1 MAEFKLA
8 RIRFTWNGTWLPGT
22 AYNRD
27 AIVQYNGKSYVCL
40 IPNTSS
46 TIFENDLNAPL
57 PIWSLLIDGKQWNGA
72 WASSTTYGVGDIVT
86 FGGAVYICTTKN
98 TSSST
103 FTADQNYWTTMV
115 QNDKWEGA
123 WTNNTVYGIGDIV
136 SYGGIV
142 YRCLVDHTSAGQLDA
157 TPNNWAVYDNGLN
170 YKGNFTNSV
179 NYKLNDIVKLNA
191 ELFICK
197 NAHLSSNAFV
207 PGNWQLWMP
216 GESWSGTWSNAVMYQ
231 IGDIVSYGGYDYVS
245 ITTNNAGNI
254 PPQTTDINWSTIATG
269 YSFQQEWSASTTYKI
284 GAVVT
289 RRSQV
294 FDATADNV
302 NQDPTGG
309 LAVAATYVPA
319 GSSGTTIVVSGV
331 YLIQIV
337 AGMTVTGPGFTSGQT
352 VISNT
357 GNAYSATIVLNAP
370 PDSTPSTM
378 SFIGVN
384 QGSWKLVTPGVAWK
398 GFWAQ
403 GISFVFGDLTVWQN
417 ATYKCILA
425 HTSTPGLRPDLD
437 TGNTYWIVYLYH
449 ARRNAGQTTG
459 DLTTNNNGSNIALPI
474 GPNTYSLRATNN
486 LPGWRYIT
494 PVANVY
500 YVDTAVGV
508 DSITYGRT
516 YDQPWKTIAYACA
529 TLLAGTQNKNAEAF
543 LLANKSFLIT
553 EMYQWMLYQVAQQ
566 ISPFNSTSVFD
577 ATKTQ
582 RDAGYVIDA
591 IIYDLA
597 RGGNSQTIAAT
608 LAYFNNNGT
617 FYNSA
622 VTLEMPYFI
631 ASLNYLASIT
641 QYVLN
646 NTAVPVSYQLVN
658 GIPAGSRIAQV
669 INNSTAVSETGSTTP
684 ANGATINVSNYANIA
699 WTLNGV
705 ANQQLNLVRGNTYYF
720 YLSLA
725 GQTFNIQTTSGG
737 YVTAGSSGTTYTV
750 TNSGSSSYTI
760 GGATGNPTLTLTRGS
775 TYYFT
780 VSVSG
785 HPFWIKT
792 SLGIGTGNA
801 YSSGVTNNGAE
812 SGTVTFTVPNDAP
825 NTLYYNCQYHT
836 VMAGIINVVSASVT
850 PGYQWSQGIT
860 GNGSTVGTVTFT
872 VPYSAPNVLYI
883 QDTVQATLFTQ
894 LNIYDASATITNQPS
909 AVSATSTL
917 FSLLTTAL
925 TTQTT
930 AALPPANSGLT
941 ATIFVKT
948 GSYNESLPISV
959 PENVAVVGDEIRGV
973 VVQPKI
979 IINTSTTQNTSTT
992 FIVTST
998 ANMYDQCP
1006 VQFAG
1011 TVFGGITIGR
1021 TYYVVGSS
1029 ITATTFSIST
1039 TPGGAVL
1046 GLSTGGLGSMSVYGG
1061 DALKSMFLMRNGTG
1075 LRNMTLNGLLGT
1087 LGAQNAYQTQ
1097 RPTGGSY
1104 VALDP
1109 GTGPNDTSVWIFRRS
1124 PYIQNVTTFGQGC
1137 VGMKIDGTLHNGG
1150 NKSMV
1155 SNDFTQ
1161 IISDGIGIWCYGP
1174 DSKTEAVSVFSYYA
1188 YASYFAENGGRIR
1201 ATNGNSSYGTYGVI
1215 AEGYDTTEVP
1225 ATGVVFNRSSQVQ
1238 ANVQS
1243 SLGLNATL
1251 LKLAFSNSGSAYN
1264 TTTTNMLYYSNNLV
1278 NSNWSTDG
1286 NISLQ
1291 QNSIAPTGNAEAW
1304 TLTSTTSTAGQ
1315 GYVYQNVNIQPAA
1328 AVYSALTGINLSGSG
1343 TSATFNV
1350 NVTSTAYVVTVNNG
1364 GTGYVTTNQILIN
1377 GATLGGVTGVNDLTI
1392 TVASVAGSTILS
1404 VTSSGTV
1411 PSGASKTYFIST
1423 YVKQGSAPTIDVY
1436 ALFSGSPGYSV
1447 GSHMTYTFATG
1458 LVTVSNTNNP
1468 SGYANGLLPTG
1479 YGVIPQI
1486 TPGWYRIWMSVYDS
1500 TAQNNIL
1507 QYRIYPRGY
1516 NGSAGNNVVYGNQVQ
1531 TDNSSLSYYFETLG
1545 TQWTSYANF
1554 QVTGSGV
1561 GAVVIGDEIR
1571 GGGVF
1576 QSFVNSG
1583 GSGYLTSSNNAQG
1596 GTTTQLSLSQSDTNS
1611 ASNYIG
1617 MRIFLNSGTGV
1628 GQYGYISTY
1637 NPTTKV
1643 AQVLQES
1650 FNNINISATSSSNSQ
1665 FTLANGYNTTQ
1676 LYVNQLIQ
1684 FVPTYNTAIITQ
1696 SSYGTTGVTGITGG
1710 ITNALSIAS
1719 TAVLQLNMPITFS
1732 GTGLPSANLTSNY
1745 TYYISSINPNGT
1757 DFSIT
1762 TSIYGATWP
1771 LSTPGS
1777 YVNGSII
1784 MTYPTNTGYLYG
1796 TNATVNMSVNQPVVF
1811 SGALIGG
1818 VSSATT
1824 YYINDIF
1831 DTNTFTL
1838 SNNLITLS
1846 CNATSSA
1853 NNGITLAS
1861 GTTSSLAVFNPIYFT
1876 NNPIG
1881 GLSTSKYYITK
1892 ILNSASF
1899 TVASSL
1905 ITTTATASALTSNL
1919 ITVTS
1924 TAGFVVNQ
1932 PIIFTGQT
1940 FGGIGV
1946 ETVYY
1951 ILAINNSV
1959 SFTISSQPSGSAINL
1974 SNGTGN
1980 LIVRTSPG
1988 DATLS
1993 TAGPSTFT
2001 GTTTNTKRLVSF
2013 GSGTMNATL
2022 STSLFGGVTAGQN
2035 YYVASVGSNYVTVSI
2050 NSNLSPVLSLTTGT
2064 GTMSIASPGW
2074 DHVIPGTPIPTSLDT
2089 TTVYYIEPRPIYDEP
2104 PFTQSSASIIAQSTG
2119 VNYIGI
2125 AYGNNYWIAIAGA
2138 NNLAAGSSNG
2148 STWTTI
2154 TFPIVGT
2161 WSGIAYGNSYWVV
2174 IANGTNQALYS
2185 AAAGAGWKT
2194 STMPYTTTWNQVAY
2208 GFGIFVAL
2216 ATGTNFTA
2224 YSTNYGATWSAG
2236 SGGLSGTWSGIAYG
2250 GGTFV
2255 GISSASGTTIYSTD
2269 GKTWTQ
2275 GALPSSTTWS
2285 SIAYGNGRF
2294 VAISSAS
2301 SASAYSF
2308 DGKTW
2313 YSSNLQISGTSITYG
2328 QGLFLVTISGGTSA
2342 YISDDGFTWKIKT
2355 VSSNTIGASSFGYIG
2370 TSGATQYNGVFV
2382 TVGGTNVCSNISAG
2396 TRPKGRATIVSNT
2409 ITYASQWEA
2418 GSGYTSAPN
2427 VSFADPNAT
2436 SIANVTARVSNGT
2449 LGNPTIPVRGIGYS
2463 VNSTYIAISGNGYAN
2478 TYQTGYTL
2486 IVNNLTALPS
2496 PGANITI
2503 AGNPGVY
2510 KISSA
2515 SIMFGTTTPNIE
2527 ANLQINPNITTALS
2541 PADGTVVSIRSKY
2554 SQARLTNHDMLNIGF
2569 GNFVNSNYP
2578 NTPLLVTNA
2587 IAANQTVENNFGR
2600 VFYTSTDQDGNFKV
2614 GGLFG
2619 VQQSTGIITL
2629 SAANFGLSGLSSLAL
2644 GGIAVG
2650 GSSVIITQF
2659 STDATF
2665 AANSDS
2671 VIPTQKAIKSYIS
2684 SRLSQGGSNTFTN
2697 QLVAGVVSFG
2707 NPNIITDQIPKGLPY
2722 SALQVKPRIKI
2733 QSVDGGLVALNF
2745 FMSHSWNVANQAQ
2758 ILGQSYTQNQA

>member
-8 RIRFTWNGTWLPGT
+8 RLKFTWNGTWLPGT

-46 TIFENDLNAPL
+46 TIFENDLTAPL
-57 PIWSLLIDGKQWNGA
+57 PIWSLLIDGKQWNGP
-72 WASSTTYGVGDIVT
+72 WNTNTSYGVGDIVT
-86 FGGAVYICTTKN
+86 FGGAVYICNTKN
-98 TSSST
+98 TSST
-103 FTADQNYWTTMV
+103 FSADQTYWTTMV
-115 QNDKWEGA
+115 QNDKWEGT
-123 WTNNTVYGIGDIV
+123 WTSNTIYGLGDIV
-136 SYGGIV
+136 NYGGIV
-142 YRCLVDHTSAGQLDA
+142 YRCLVDHTSANQLDA
-157 TPNNWAVYDNGLN
+157 NPSYWAVYDNGLN
-170 YKGNFTNSV
+170 YKGNFTNAV

-191 ELFICK
+191 ELFICTT
-197 NAHLSSNAFV
+197 AHLSSNAFV

-216 GESWSGTWSNAVMYQ
+216 GESWSGTWNNGTMYQ

-245 ITTNNAGNI
+245 VTTNNSGNN
-254 PPQTTDINWSTIATG
+254 PVLSNGVNWNTIATG
-269 YSFQQEWSASTTYKI
+269 YSFQQEWSASTNYKI
-284 GAVVT
+284 GSVVT
-289 RRSQV
+289 RRGQV
-294 FDATADNV
+294 FNATNDNN

-309 LAVAATYVPA
+309 LAVAATYVAA
-319 GSSGTTIVVSGV
+319 GSSGTTLNISGV
-331 YLIQIV
+331 YLIQIIP
-337 AGMTVTGPGFTSGQT
+337 GMTVTGPGFTSGQT

-357 GNAYSATIVLNAP
+357 GNAYAATIILSGP
-370 PDSTPSTM
+370 PDSTPSSM
-378 SFIGVN
+378 NFIGIN
-384 QGSWKLVTPGVAWK
+384 QGYWKLITPGVSWK

-403 GISFVFGDLTVWQN
+403 GIDFVFGDLSVWQN
-417 ATYKCILA
+417 ATYKCIQA
-425 HTSTPGLRPDLD
+425 HTSIPGLRPDLD
-437 TGNTYWIVYLYH
+437 TNNTYWIVYLYH

-459 DLTTNNNGSNIALPI
+459 DLTTNQNGSNIALPI

-494 PVANVY
+494 AVANVY

-508 DSITYGRT
+508 DSPTYGKT
-516 YDQPWKTIAYACA
+516 YDQPWKTIAYACS
-529 TLLAGTQNKNAEAF
+529 TLSAGSQNKNAESF
-543 LLANKSFLIT
+543 LLANKSFLIA

-582 RDAGYVIDA
+582 RDAGYIIDA
-591 IIYDLA
+591 IIYDLS

-608 LAYFNNNGT
+608 LAYFNNTGT

-631 ASLNYLASIT
+631 ASLNYLATIT
-641 QYVLN
+641 QLVLN
-646 NTAVPVSYQLVN
+646 NTALPVSYQLVN
-658 GIPAGSRIAQV
+658 GISAGSRIAQV

-684 ANGATINVSNYANIA
+684 ANNSTINVGNYANIA

-705 ANQQLNLVRGNTYYF
+705 NNQQLNLVRGNTYYF

-725 GQTFNIQTTSGG
+725 GQAFNIQTTSGG
-737 YVTAGSSGTTYTV
+737 YVAGNQWTQ
-750 TNSGSSSYTI
+750 
-760 GGATGNPTLTLTRGS
+760 
-775 TYYFT
+775 
-780 VSVSG
+780 
-785 HPFWIKT
+785 
-792 SLGIGTGNA
+792 
-801 YSSGVTNNGAE
+801 GV
-812 SGTVTFTVPNDAP
+812 
-825 NTLYYNCQYHT
+825 
-836 VMAGIINVVSASVT
+836 
-850 PGYQWSQGIT
+850 T
-860 GNGSTVGTVTFT
+860 GNGSTTGTVTFT
-872 VPYSAPNVLYI
+872 VPYSAPNVLYV
-883 QDTVQATLFTQ
+883 QDSTFQTTMFTQ

-909 AVSATSTL
+909 ASSATSTL
-917 FSLLTTAL
+917 FGLLTTAL

-930 AALPPANSGLT
+930 AALPSPNTGIS

-948 GSYNESLPISV
+948 GTYNESLPISV
-959 PENVAVVGDEIRGV
+959 PENVAVYGDEIRGV

-998 ANMYDQCP
+998 ANMYDRCP

-1011 TVFGGITIGR
+1011 TVFGGITIGQ

-1029 ITATTFSIST
+1029 ITATAFSIST
-1039 TPGGAVL
+1039 TPGGSVL

-1097 RPTGGSY
+1097 RPTGGAY
-1104 VALDP
+1104 VAFDP

-1150 NKSMV
+1150 IKSMV

-1161 IISDGIGIWCYGP
+1161 ILSDGIGIWCYGP

-1201 ATNGNSSYGTYGVI
+1201 ATNGNSSYGTYGVV

-1225 ATGVVFNRSSQVQ
+1225 ATGAVFNRSSQVQ

-1251 LKLAFSNSGSAYN
+1251 LKLSFANSGSAYN

-1278 NSNWSTDG
+1278 NSNWATDG

-1304 TLTSTTSTAGQ
+1304 TLSSTTSTAGQ
-1315 GYVYQNVNIQPAA
+1315 GYVYQNVSVQPAA
-1328 AVYSALTGINLSGSG
+1328 AVYSGLTGINLSGSG
-1343 TSATFNV
+1343 TSSTFNV
-1350 NVTSTAYVVTVNNG
+1350 NVTSTSYVVTVNNG

-1404 VTSSGTV
+1404 VTQSGTV

-1436 ALFSGSPGYSV
+1436 ALFSGSPGNSV

-1458 LVTVSNTNNP
+1458 LVTVSNSNNP
-1468 SGYANGLLPTG
+1468 SGYNNGLLPTG

-1486 TPGWYRIWMSVYDS
+1486 TAGWYRIWMSVYDS
-1500 TAQNNIL
+1500 TAQNNVL
-1507 QYRIYPRGY
+1507 QFRIYPRGY

-1531 TDNSSLSYYFETLG
+1531 TDNNTLSYYFETTG

-1561 GAVVIGDEIR
+1561 GAVVIGDEVR

-1596 GTTTQLSLSQSDTNS
+1596 GTVNQISLSQSDTNS

-1617 MRIFLNSGTGV
+1617 MRVFLNSGTGV

-1637 NPTTKV
+1637 NSTTKI
-1643 AQVLQES
+1643 AQILQES
-1650 FNNINISATSSSNSQ
+1650 FNNINISSTSSSNNR
-1665 FTLANGYNTTQ
+1665 FTLATGYDTNQ
-1676 LYVNQLIQ
+1676 LYVNQIIQ

-1696 SSYGTTGVTGITGG
+1696 SSYGTTGVTAITGG
-1710 ITNALSIAS
+1710 ITNTLSISS

-1732 GTGLPSANLTSNY
+1732 GSGLPSANLTSNY
-1745 TYYISSINPNGT
+1745 TYYVSSISPNGT

-1777 YVNGSII
+1777 YVNGSIVMI
-1784 MTYPTNTGYLYG
+1784 YPTNTGYLYG

-1811 SGALIGG
+1811 SGSLIGG

-1892 ILNSASF
+1892 ILNSVSF
-1899 TVASSL
+1899 TVTATL

-1946 ETVYY
+1946 ESVYY
-1951 ILAINNSV
+1951 ILAINNAV
-1959 SFTISSQPSGSAINL
+1959 SFTISTQPSGSAVNL
-1974 SNGTGN
+1974 STGTGN

-1993 TAGPSTFT
+1993 TAGPSTFS
-2001 GTTTNTKRLVSF
+2001 GTTTNTKRLVTF

-2035 YYVASVGSNYVTVSI
+2035 YYVASVGSTYVTVSA
-2050 NSNLSPVLSLTTGT
+2050 NSNLTPVLTLTTGS

-2089 TTVYYIEPRPIYDEP
+2089 TTVYYIEPRPVYDEP
-2104 PFTQSSASIIAQSTG
+2104 PFTQSSASIIAQSIG
-2119 VNYIGI
+2119 VNYNSI
-2125 AYGNNYWIAIAGA
+2125 AYGNNYWIAIANA
-2138 NNLAAGSSNG
+2138 NNIAAGSSNG

-2154 TFPIVGT
+2154 TFPITGT
-2161 WSGIAYGNSYWVV
+2161 WTGVAYGNSYWVV
-2174 IANGTNQALYS
+2174 IASGTNQVLYS
-2185 AAAGAGWKT
+2185 AAAGAGWKVA
-2194 STMPYTTTWNQVAY
+2194 TMPYITAWNQVAY
-2208 GFGIFVAL
+2208 GFGVFVAL

-2236 SGGLSGTWSGIAYG
+2236 TGGLSGTWSGIAYG
-2250 GGTFV
+2250 GGIFV
-2255 GISSASGTTIYSTD
+2255 GISSAAGTTIYSSD
-2269 GKTWTQ
+2269 GKNWTQ

-2285 SIAYGNGRF
+2285 GIAYGNGRF

-2301 SASAYSF
+2301 SSSAYSF

-2313 YSSNLQISGTSITYG
+2313 YSSNLQISGTTITYG
-2328 QGLFLVTISGGTSA
+2328 QGVFLVTSSGGTGA
-2342 YISDDGFTWKIKT
+2342 YISDDGFTWKTKT
-2355 VSSNTIGASSFGYIG
+2355 VTNNTIGATAFGYIG

-2382 TVGGTNVCSNISAG
+2382 TVGGTNVCSNIFAG
-2396 TRPKGRATIVSNT
+2396 IRPKGRATIVSNT
-2409 ITYASQWEA
+2409 ISYVTQWEA
-2418 GSGYTSAPN
+2418 GSGYATAPN
-2427 VSFADPNAT
+2427 ITFSDPNAT
-2436 SIANVTARVSNGT
+2436 SIASVTARVSNGT

-2510 KISSA
+2510 KVSSA
-2515 SIMFGTTTPNIE
+2515 TTMFGTTSPNIE

-2578 NTPLLVTNA
+2578 NTPLLVTNS

-2614 GGLFG
+2614 GSLFG

-2650 GSSVIITQF
+2650 GSSVVITQF

-2671 VIPTQKAIKSYIS
+2671 IIPTQKAIKSYIS

-2733 QSVDGGLVALNF
+2733 LSVDGGLVALNF

-2758 ILGQSYTQNQA
+2758 ISGQSYTQNQT